1 MDSHK
6 KIKDDIAQMIE
17 KQILNNHNSL
27 TQDRLANIKMMLKK
41 ILGENVNFI
50 QNFEKQDKIFDEII
64 KVSMRS
70 IQD

>member
-1 MDSHK
+1 M
-6 KIKDDIAQMIE
+6 
-17 KQILNNHNSL
+17 QILNNHNSL

-64 KVSMRS
+64 KVGMRS